1 MMMRFQGKVS
11 VITGGGGGIGRATAL
26 RFSKEGAAVVVAD
39 LDDASGEETVRLIHE
54 KRGSALF
61 VKTNVRES
69 ESIQSLVHTT
79 VEHFGGFDILI
90 NNAGIGQSEVRSID
104 LDENEWDAV
113 LDTNLKSI
121 FLGMK
126 YAVPELMK
134 KDGVIVNVS
143 SLLGLK
149 GRKYVSAYNSAKGGV
164 ILLTQ
169 NAALEY
175 GKDNIRVNAV
185 APGVIDT
192 NIINGWKKD
201 ERKWSVISQSNALRR
216 IGNPE
221 EVASAILF
229 LASEE
234 ASFITGATLSVDGG
248 GLIF

>member
-1 MMMRFQGKVS
+1 MTMRLKGKVS
-11 VITGGGGGIGRATAL
+11 VITGGGGGIGRATAI
-26 RFSKEGAAVVVAD
+26 RFSEEGAAVVVAD

-54 KRGSALF
+54 KKGSAFF
-61 VKTNVRES
+61 VKTNVRVS
-69 ESIQSLVHTT
+69 KSIQSLVHTT
-79 VEHFGGFDILI
+79 VEHFGGLDILI

-104 LDENEWDAV
+104 LEENEWDSV

-126 YAVPELMK
+126 YAVPQLMK
-134 KDGVIVNVS
+134 KGGVIVNVS

-149 GRKYVSAYNSAKGGV
+149 GRKYVSAYNAAKGGV
-164 ILLTQ
+164 VLLTQ

-175 GKDNIRVNAV
+175 GKENIRVNAV

-192 NIINGWKKD
+192 NIINDWKKD
-201 ERKWSVISQSNALRR
+201 ERKWSSISQSNALRR
-216 IGNPE
+216 IGNPG

-229 LASEE
+229 LASDE

>member
-1 MMMRFQGKVS
+1 MRLKGKVS

-26 RFSKEGAAVVVAD
+26 RFSEEGASVVVAD
-39 LDDASGEETVRLIHE
+39 LDDASGEETVRLIQE
-54 KRGSALF
+54 KKGSSF
-61 VKTNVRES
+61 FFKTNVRES
-69 ESIQSLVHTT
+69 TSIQSLVHTT
-79 VEHFGGFDILI
+79 VEHFGGLDILI
-90 NNAGIGQSEVRSID
+90 NNAGIGQSEVRGID
-104 LDENEWDAV
+104 LEENEWDSV

-126 YAVPELMK
+126 YAVPQLMK
-134 KDGVIVNVS
+134 KGGVIVNVS

-149 GRKYVSAYNSAKGGV
+149 GRKYVSAYNAAKGGV

-192 NIINGWKKD
+192 NIITDWKKD
-201 ERKWSVISQSNALRR
+201 ERKWSAISQSNALRR

-229 LASEE
+229 LASDE
-234 ASFITGATLSVDGG
+234 ASFITGSTLSVDGG

>member
-1 MMMRFQGKVS
+1 MRLKGKVS

-26 RFSKEGAAVVVAD
+26 RFSEEGASVVVAD
-39 LDDASGEETVRLIHE
+39 LDDASGEETVRLIQE
-54 KRGSALF
+54 KKGSSFF
-61 VKTNVRES
+61 VKTNVRKS
-69 ESIQSLVHTT
+69 TSIQSLVHTT
-79 VEHFGGFDILI
+79 VEHFGGLDILI
-90 NNAGIGQSEVRSID
+90 NNAGIGQSEVRGID
-104 LDENEWDAV
+104 LEENEWDSV

-126 YAVPELMK
+126 YAVPQLMK
-134 KDGVIVNVS
+134 KGGVIVNVS

-149 GRKYVSAYNSAKGGV
+149 GRKYVSAYNAAKGGV

-192 NIINGWKKD
+192 NIITDWKKD
-201 ERKWSVISQSNALRR
+201 ERKWSAISQSNALRR

-229 LASEE
+229 LASDE
-234 ASFITGATLSVDGG
+234 ASFITGSTLSVDGG

>member
-1 MMMRFQGKVS
+1 MVRLQGRVS
-11 VITGGGGGIGRATAL
+11 IITGGAGGIGRATAL
-26 RFSKEGAAVVVAD
+26 RFSDEGASVVIAD
-39 LDDASGEETVRLIHE
+39 MDEPSGKETVRLIQE
-54 KRGSALF
+54 KEGNALY
-61 VKTNVRES
+61 VKTNVKES
-69 ESIQSLVHTT
+69 ESIQKLIHTT
-79 VEHFGGFDILI
+79 VEHFGGLDILI
-90 NNAGIGQSEVRSID
+90 NNAGIGQSEVKSVD
-104 LDENEWDAV
+104 LEETEWDAV

-134 KDGVIVNVS
+134 KGGVIVNVS

-149 GRKYVSAYNSAKGGV
+149 GRKYVSAYNAAKGGV

-175 GKDNIRVNAV
+175 GKEDIRVNAV

-192 NIINGWKKD
+192 NIIEGWKKD

-229 LASEE
+229 LASDE

-248 GLIF
+248 GLIY